1 MDGKA
6 RGESGCVSRINF
18 RFFWA
23 FSGNKI
29 PDRNARA
36 RACYYEGETRRIEES
51 SIFPRETGKRPIQ
64 RARCGRSR
72 AYRRALSAPSVKLRT
87 AAEG

>member
-1 MDGKA
+1 MVKRA
-6 RGESGCVSRINF
+6 ATAVVFRGSISDFFGCF
-18 RFFWA
+18 REIKYPI
-23 FSGNKI
+23 GTH
-29 PDRNARA
+29 ARA
-36 RACYYEGETRRIEES
+36 RARYYERETRRIEES

-72 AYRRALSAPSVKLRT
+72 VYRRALSAPSVKLRT

>member
-1 MDGKA
+1 MVKRA
-6 RGESGCVSRINF
+6 ATAVVFRGSISD
-18 RFFWA
+18 FFWR
-23 FSGNKI
+23 FREIKHLIGT
-29 PDRNARA
+29 RA
-36 RACYYEGETRRIEES
+36 RYYEGETRRIEES

-87 AAEG
+87 AAEA